1 MRRTIIMKEDT
12 VKESVKEEVV
22 YKPNREQRRKD
33 EREQRRENKKLYK
46 TKIESS
52 KNKGKLLNII
62 EAVKEKAVKVKE
74 EIGIDKMYF
83 CINADNIMDS
93 LIIKYEGSEKL
104 KKSLGVRTDITLD
117 NGNIRKNNIVIYVE
131 VSLDNVVN
139 IEDGKGVYLD
149 KDKDKDRDIQ

>member
-1 MRRTIIMKEDT
+1 MRRAIIMEENT
-12 VKESVKEEVV
+12 VKETAKKEVV
-22 YKPNREQRRKD
+22 YKPNREQRRKA
-33 EREQRRENKKLYK
+33 EREQRRANKKLNKAKVESNK
-46 TKIESS
+46 T
-52 KNKGKLLNII
+52 KGKLLNII

-74 EIGIDKMYF
+74 ETGIDKMYF

-93 LIIKYEGSEKL
+93 LIIKYEGSEDL

-117 NGNIRKNNIVIYVE
+117 NGNIRKNNIVIYAE

-149 KDKDKDRDIQ
+149 KDKNIQ

>member
-1 MRRTIIMKEDT
+1 MKEDT

-22 YKPNREQRRKD
+22 YKTNREQRRKD

-46 TKIESS
+46 TKIKSS

-93 LIIKYEGSEKL
+93 LIIKYEGSEEL

-117 NGNIRKNNIVIYVE
+117 NGNIRKNNIVIYAE

-149 KDKDKDRDIQ
+149 KDRDIQ

>member
-1 MRRTIIMKEDT
+1 MEENT
-12 VKESVKEEVV
+12 VKEVVKDKEV
-22 YKPNREQRRKD
+22 YKPNREQRRKA
-33 EREQRRENKKLYK
+33 EREQRRANKKLNK
-46 TKIESS
+46 KKKIVSD
-52 KNKGKLLNII
+52 KDKGKILNIV

-74 EIGIDKMYF
+74 ETGIDKMYF

-93 LIIKYEGSEKL
+93 IIIKYEGSEDL

-117 NGNIRKNNIVIYVE
+117 NGKVRNNNIVIYAE

-149 KDKDKDRDIQ
+149 KDENIQ

>member
-1 MRRTIIMKEDT
+1 MEENI
-12 VKESVKEEVV
+12 VKEVVKDKEV
-22 YKPNREQRRKD
+22 YKPNREQRRKA
-33 EREQRRENKKLYK
+33 EREQRRANKKLK
-46 TKIESS
+46 KKIVSD
-52 KNKGKLLNII
+52 KDKDKLLNIV

-74 EIGIDKMYF
+74 ETGIDKMYF

-93 LIIKYEGSEKL
+93 IIIQYTGSEDL

-117 NGNIRKNNIVIYVE
+117 NGKVRNNNIVIYAE

-149 KDKDKDRDIQ
+149 KDENIQQIH